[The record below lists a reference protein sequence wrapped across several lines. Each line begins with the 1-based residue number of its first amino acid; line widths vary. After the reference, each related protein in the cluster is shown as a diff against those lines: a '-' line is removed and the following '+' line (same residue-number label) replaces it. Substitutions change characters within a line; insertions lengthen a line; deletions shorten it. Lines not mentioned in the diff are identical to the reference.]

1 MARRTTKPTGTDVD
15 DDVVGAE
22 SETVLAEKPREER
35 ERRERTKGSGSGRGS
50 ADKSAGKSAGKSA
63 DKTATTESMTVGPRP
78 TPASTGDPE
87 DVAGAEADTVLAQDR
102 DAPHGASLSDHSA
115 GGATLERS
123 IIQQG
128 PSQWAARADS
138 IAGIEA
144 ALSRIWASEAQVAA
158 KAGLSPGEMAEALG
172 DPRLSGRLDQHEDV
186 RVRTRTSVLTLV
198 VVAARPETEER
209 AVTAINHL
217 AGRHPS
223 RAIILSPGDPDGP
236 ASMDAHINA
245 YCHLAETSS
254 SETCTEEI
262 LLRVGGEIAQH
273 LSGVVAPLLIHD
285 LPVVLWWPDDPPIGS
300 RVFRDLID
308 TCDRLLVD
316 SGSFRDDG
324 TKRLMGLAAVTSE
337 GRPVTADIGWM
348 RLTLWRE
355 LLAGLFDHPLLTGE
369 LGSVRTLRIDIAHP
383 GAVLRLPKAA
393 CFAGWLAAMLGWEV
407 SQPMERRK
415 GAESL
420 TGAFRR
426 GRQEIKVEFRP
437 VTGGVKIRSAGSL
450 MRVEMELGRG
460 RNELRARVTRQADHL
475 LATADWNG
483 AQVTRR
489 AGRLEPFDE
498 TPFLAE
504 ALDRSAPDPVF
515 AAALARATRLIG

>member
-1 MARRTTKPTGTDVD
+1 VD

-35 ERRERTKGSGSGRGS
+35 ERRDRKAGAAPAGSSKGATKQ
-50 ADKSAGKSAGKSA
+50 
-63 DKTATTESMTVGPRP
+63 SMTVGPRP
-78 TPASTGDPE
+78 APESTGDQD

-158 KAGLSPGEMAEALG
+158 KAGLSPGEMADALG

-198 VVAARPETEER
+198 VVAGRPETEER

-245 YCHLAETSS
+245 YCHLADNSS

-300 RVFRDLID
+300 RPRRYLRPPARRL
-308 TCDRLLVD
+308 RLL
-316 SGSFRDDG
+316 
-324 TKRLMGLAAVTSE
+324 
-337 GRPVTADIGWM
+337 P
-348 RLTLWRE
+348 
-355 LLAGLFDHPLLTGE
+355 
-369 LGSVRTLRIDIAHP
+369 
-383 GAVLRLPKAA
+383 
-393 CFAGWLAAMLGWEV
+393 
-407 SQPMERRK
+407 RRRH
-415 GAESL
+415 E
-420 TGAFRR
+420 
-426 GRQEIKVEFRP
+426 
-437 VTGGVKIRSAGSL
+437 
-450 MRVEMELGRG
+450 
-460 RNELRARVTRQADHL
+460 
-475 LATADWNG
+475 
-483 AQVTRR
+483 
-489 AGRLEPFDE
+489 
-498 TPFLAE
+498 
-504 ALDRSAPDPVF
+504 APDGPRGGHLRGPTGHRGYRLDAPHAV
-515 AAALARATRLIG
+515 ARAAGGPLRPPAADR